1 VWLGE
6 GVLGTGHPN
15 ADANADAD
23 TDADSDGDGDADA
36 DELLAPAG
44 GCGGFTFSGPPLG
57 HKI

>member
-6 GVLGTGHPN
+6 GVLCTGHPN
-15 ADANADAD
+15 ADGNADAD
-23 TDADSDGDGDADA
+23 TDADSDGDGDA